1 MSSPHDLGPLFE
13 RASALARAA
22 EGGRCRWLNASARE
36 FLGLSEGEVA
46 GFDWE
51 ARVHPEDRAAL
62 EAACGAEGDY
72 RLRYRLRRGEGDY
85 YWLDE
90 RGVAGSG
97 GGIATAENAGP
108 AEAGKAGVIQLAS
121 FDQHLP
127 SLKILCELNRI
138 GTWELDLEVEG
149 LSWSAEVYR
158 IHGVPE
164 GQPVTLAEGLGFY
177 PPGAREEVQRHLDRA
192 VASGEPF
199 DFELPIVDAQGARRW
214 VRSVGCYV
222 EESSRRL
229 LRGCFQ
235 DVTEERERQLEVQGL
250 NERMRIAAEAA
261 QLGIFDWEVG
271 ENLLT
276 WDETMY
282 GLYGV
287 DPGLRQD
294 TFATW
299 YACLHPHDA
308 ERVAEEVEAS
318 LRGAAEFD
326 TRYRILRADTGEV
339 RVIRACASVQRDP
352 EGQARR
358 MIGVN
363 FDVTTEVFAEERSRQ
378 LSAEL
383 DQARRAESLATLAGG
398 IAHNF
403 NNVLGVVRGVLE
415 LLRTDCPPQPHLLRL
430 ISRGLDATD
439 RAARVVEQVQS
450 LNQAPMLSGERLNV
464 SRLVREVGAGQAELH
479 ESGGPWEVEGHE
491 PQLRQL
497 VLCLLDNARKAV
509 GPEGRVSMALGAT
522 AVSGDPSLPA
532 GDYVEL
538 VVSDD
543 GPGVPVELRERI
555 FEPFFSSQGLAQGR
569 GLGLSVA
576 HGIAEAH
583 GGRLRLLDSEIGA
596 CFQVLLPRAAASEGE
611 VTEAPA
617 HRRLVVVD
625 DDEDLLW
632 LVGTTL
638 ERAGYKV
645 ESFNSGVRALE
656 RIRRDP
662 SGVDLV
668 LSDVAMPELDGAAM
682 TRALRRDGFTAPV
695 VLMSG
700 YNISKSLAADL
711 DVDCLLDKPIPAE
724 RLLSAIAEALA

>member
-1 MSSPHDLGPLFE
+1 MSSLDLGPLFE
-13 RASALARAA
+13 RDSAIAREAA
-22 EGGRCRWLNASARE
+22 GGRCRWLNAAARR
-36 FLGLSEGEVA
+36 FLGIDEDEA
-46 GFDWE
+46 TGFAWE
-51 ARVHPEDRAAL
+51 DRVHPEDRAAL
-62 EAACGAEGDY
+62 AQASAGEGNY
-72 RLRYRLRRGEGDY
+72 RLRYRIRRADGDY
-85 YWLDE
+85 FWLDE
-90 RGVAGSG
+90 RGVITAEGV
-97 GGIATAENAGP
+97 IARAENAGP
-108 AEAGKAGVIQLAS
+108 GSLGQSGVIRMAS
-121 FDQHLP
+121 FSHHVP
-127 SLKILCELNRI
+127 SLEILCELTGI
-138 GTWELDLEVEG
+138 GTWELDMDHSG
-149 LSWSAEVYR
+149 LTWSAQVYR
-158 IHGVPE
+158 IHGLPE
-164 GQPVTLAEGLGFY
+164 GQRITLPEALSYY
-177 PPGAREEVQRHLDRA
+177 PPGAREEVQRHLDEA
-192 VASGEPF
+192 VATGEPF
-199 DFELPIVDAQGARRW
+199 DFELPFVDAQGKLRR
-214 VRSVGCYV
+214 VRGVGCYA
-222 EESSRRL
+222 EEGGRRL

-235 DVTEERERQLEVQGL
+235 DVTQEHERRGEVEGL
-250 NERMRIAAEAA
+250 NERMRVAAEAA
-261 QLGIFDWEVG
+261 QLGIWDWDVAD
-271 ENLLT
+271 NVLT

-282 GLYGV
+282 RLHGV
-287 DPGLRQD
+287 DPSQRQD

-308 ERVAEEVEAS
+308 ERVAEEIEAA
-318 LRGAAEFD
+318 LRGEAEFN
-326 TRYRILRADTGEV
+326 TSYRILRADTGEV
-339 RVIRACASVQRDP
+339 RVIRAHASVRQ
-352 EGQARR
+352 EAQGTR

-363 FDVTTEVFAEERSRQ
+363 LDVTTEVFAEERSRQ

-383 DQARRAESLATLAGG
+383 DQARRTESLATLAGG

-439 RAARVVEQVQS
+439 RAARVVEQVRS
-450 LNQAPMLSGERLNV
+450 LNQAPMLTGERLDFAK
-464 SRLVREVGAGQAELH
+464 LVREIGRDEAEVVGAKKRC
-479 ESGGPWEVEGHE
+479 EVEGQE

-509 GPEGRVSMALGAT
+509 GSEGHVSMTVGFLK
-522 AVSGDPSLPA
+522 VSGDPSLPA
-532 GDYVEL
+532 GEYVEL

-555 FEPFFSSQGLAQGR
+555 FEPFFSSQSLAQGR

-583 GGRLRLLDSEIGA
+583 GGRLRLLDTEVGA
-596 CFQVLLPRAAASEGE
+596 SFQVLLPRVESKAERQ
-611 VTEAPA
+611 APT

-662 SGVDLV
+662 KGVDLV

-711 DVDCLLDKPIPAE
+711 DVECLLDKPIPAE
-724 RLLSAIAEALA
+724 RLLGAIAEALEKT